1 MSVGEHIVEGKY
13 GGDQNNWIRGKRYLC
28 DMFDTSVNV
37 GLEVEIKITKQIY
50 SHLKILE
57 KIERGI
63 ERGHIGACSCT

>member
-1 MSVGEHIVEGKY
+1 M
-13 GGDQNNWIRGKRYLC
+13 C